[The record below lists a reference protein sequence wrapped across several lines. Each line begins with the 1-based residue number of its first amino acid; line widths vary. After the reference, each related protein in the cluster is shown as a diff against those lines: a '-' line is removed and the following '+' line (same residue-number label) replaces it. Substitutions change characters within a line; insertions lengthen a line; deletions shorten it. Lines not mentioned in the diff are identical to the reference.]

1 VPLKYTH
8 RNKQTGEKMTTTQIA
23 NLRKQINAAW
33 NANNKVEVDRLT
45 NILRGHTVDQANQ
58 FVQSQQG
65 QSWTND
71 YLMNR
76 P

>member
-1 VPLKYTH
+1 
-8 RNKQTGEKMTTTQIA
+8 MTTTQIA

-45 NILRGHTVDQANQ
+45 NILRGHTVDQATQ

>member
-1 VPLKYTH
+1 
-8 RNKQTGEKMTTTQIA
+8 MTTTQIA